1 MNSRAEL
8 NLYNTPQLPLG
19 YSITN
24 TTHSSLASTRPS
36 LHPKGPLPTLVNFF
50 MLSVLSSQRKSPNPN
65 LSAVLFCTYSS
76 IHDKPGRASPS
87 SPLKRAPAQPST
99 RCAAPTSPSSTIPS
113 RPQSHCH
120 PLSLFSSHLASG
132 WTHFF
137 FSLPLFRFTFHSSH
151 NPSLSPA
158 SCPSFFF
165 SPSPPSSTSF
175 RFDTQQQPIS
185 LALYQPPTSVRGEK
199 GPLILFVRPYAA
211 HARVETVPEPT
222 FPDLHVSLARRL
234 LLPSHSASPFHITII
249 ASAAE
254 ATVKSTQL
262 PTDPGH
268 ISQPG
273 PCFSRSQPGNYHRIA
288 PTYSTW
294 HRYTPEHHRPFI
306 HVPA

>member
-1 MNSRAEL
+1 
-8 NLYNTPQLPLG
+8 
-19 YSITN
+19 
-24 TTHSSLASTRPS
+24 
-36 LHPKGPLPTLVNFF
+36 
-50 MLSVLSSQRKSPNPN
+50 MLSVLSSQLKSPNPN

-99 RCAAPTSPSSTIPS
+99 RCAAPTSPVVHNPVPS
-113 RPQSHCH
+113 PI
-120 PLSLFSSHLASG
+120 PLSPSLSSRLILLLVG
-132 WTHFF
+132 LTFF

-165 SPSPPSSTSF
+165 SPSPPLSTSF
-175 RFDTQQQPIS
+175 RFDTQHQPIS